1 MIVGRSIT
9 SPSLQIH
16 TDNYII
22 LWTSK
27 PNRNIYTNLIPD
39 DFKNKLILMLSENLK
54 KKILQNLK
62 DIKIINYFNSLSKKS
77 VEINKLKRT
86 QKIL

>member
-54 KKILQNLK
+54 KK
-62 DIKIINYFNSLSKKS
+62 NSSEPKGYK
-77 VEINKLKRT
+77 NHKLF
-86 QKIL
+86 